1 MRFHPR
7 LPKRLLKVALAIVGL
22 VVVAAI
28 VAVLVFPKGSF
39 DPAPPEILSGVT
51 LVDGEVGVLLA
62 SCSAGSVE
70 LVSLLLDRGLQ
81 SEDEPLWTVEASQ
94 VSTLEVG
101 PRETLEVRIG
111 TVPEGMVETVQFEG
125 EVPDDQA
132 LQVSIQIGRNK
143 TGLFFEAGDLTSSAI
158 YASRHNDEMSVEE
171 FANDVETTCV
181 RSDSASSS

>member
-1 MRFHPR
+1 
-7 LPKRLLKVALAIVGL
+7 
-22 VVVAAI
+22 
-28 VAVLVFPKGSF
+28 
-39 DPAPPEILSGVT
+39 
-51 LVDGEVGVLLA
+51 
-62 SCSAGSVE
+62 
-70 LVSLLLDRGLQ
+70 
-81 SEDEPLWTVEASQ
+81 
-94 VSTLEVG
+94 
-101 PRETLEVRIG
+101 
-111 TVPEGMVETVQFEG
+111 MVEIVQFEG